1 MIARFAKQMSHGE
14 GPNSNTCPQ
23 RRFTRPL
30 FFFSIT
36 SMRNTRRP
44 SESRC
49 SLVRRS
55 TSEGFNKCSHLTGS
69 MEDFTEGSTEDI
81 WLIWLLKNLFD
92 FVVVLAIIKLYQIG
106 LRTLFEYDRN

>member
-1 MIARFAKQMSHGE
+1 
-14 GPNSNTCPQ
+14 
-23 RRFTRPL
+23 
-30 FFFSIT
+30 
-36 SMRNTRRP
+36 
-44 SESRC
+44 
-49 SLVRRS
+49 
-55 TSEGFNKCSHLTGS
+55 